1 MLQHSY
7 SSDFFFSTAHLLSR
21 SWQLLGEEDSW
32 LSLLPVCLPASRSLL
47 HALISPLQPRKLE
60 KNIPAGQN
68 ITGDVPLW
76 LAAPGAPLYP
86 GGGEILLAKPI
97 PSPGSVGPISFH
109 AKVLSHYLLVIAL
122 PVVQNLQK

>member
-1 MLQHSY
+1 M
-7 SSDFFFSTAHLLSR
+7 
-21 SWQLLGEEDSW
+21 GEEDSW